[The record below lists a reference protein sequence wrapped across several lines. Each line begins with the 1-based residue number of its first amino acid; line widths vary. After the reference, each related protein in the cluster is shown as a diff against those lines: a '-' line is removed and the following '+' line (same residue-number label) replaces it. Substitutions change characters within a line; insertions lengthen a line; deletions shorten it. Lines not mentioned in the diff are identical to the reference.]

1 MDTSPG
7 PGRETDGANE
17 RPSPVLLSVVVP
29 CFNEEAVIPE
39 THRRLAAALED
50 VPDLDF
56 EIIYVDDGSRDA
68 TLDLLRGLQQADPR
82 ARVLSL
88 SRNFGHQIALT
99 AGLDEACAGGGDAV
113 VTIDADLQ
121 DPPEIIPEMLERWL
135 QGADVVYGVRAERA
149 GETVFKRWTAKV
161 FYRLFGRIADTSIPH
176 DAGDFR
182 LMDRKVV
189 DGFLAMPERDRFV
202 RGMLAWVGFR
212 QEPVSYRRDARKAGR
227 TKYPFRKMARLAV
240 DSILSFSLLP
250 LRLATWLGFLAA
262 GLALSGIVYALV
274 VRIYTDAW
282 VSGWAALFIAMLF
295 LGGVQLVLI
304 GVLGEYLGRI
314 YAEVKR
320 RPLYLVKERLGF
332 ASTGSTGRLRF
343 GAAGSGR
350 ADERVVRGG
359 APVAAVSARP
369 GSGSRR

>member
-39 THRRLAAALED
+39 THRRLVIALED

-68 TLDLLRGLQQADPR
+68 TLGLLRDLQQADPR
-82 ARVLSL
+82 VRVLSL
-88 SRNFGHQIALT
+88 SRNFGQQIATT
-99 AGLDEACAGGGDAV
+99 AGLNEACTGDGDAV

-161 FYRLFGRIADTSIPH
+161 FYRLIGRIADTPIPY
-176 DAGDFR
+176 DTGDFR

-189 DGFLAMPERDRFV
+189 NGFLAMPERTRFV

-212 QEPVSYRRDARKAGR
+212 QEPVSYRRGAREAGR
-227 TKYPFRKMARLAV
+227 TKYPFREMARLAV

-262 GLALSGIVYALV
+262 GLALSGIAYALV
-274 VRIYTDAW
+274 VRLYTDAW

-332 ASTGSTGRLRF
+332 ASTGPTGSLRS
-343 GAAGSGR
+343 GAVSSGR
-350 ADERVVRGG
+350 SDERVVRGRDG
-359 APVAAVSARP
+359 
-369 GSGSRR
+369 

>member
-1 MDTSPG
+1 MPEQDVPPG
-7 PGRETDGANE
+7 PRRKGDGTDE
-17 RPSPVLLSVVVP
+17 QPSPVLLSVVVP

-39 THRRLAAALED
+39 THRRLAVALDD

-56 EIIYVDDGSRDA
+56 EIVYVDDGSRDA
-68 TLDLLRGLQQADPR
+68 TLDLLRGLQQVDPR
-82 ARVLSL
+82 VRVVSL

-99 AGLDEACAGGGDAV
+99 AGLAEACAGGRDAV

-121 DPPEIIPEMLERWL
+121 DPPEIIPEMLERWR

-161 FYRLFGRIADTSIPH
+161 FYRLLAGISETSIPH

-182 LMDRKVV
+182 LMDRQVV
-189 DGFLAMPERDRFV
+189 EGFLAMPERDRFV
-202 RGMLAWVGFR
+202 RGMVTWTGFR
-212 QEPVSYRRDARKAGR
+212 QEPVSYRRDARKAGQ
-227 TKYPFRKMARLAV
+227 TKYPFKKMLRLAV

-250 LRLATWLGFLAA
+250 LRLAIWIGFLAA
-262 GLALSGIVYALV
+262 GLALSGIVYALA
-274 VRIYTDAW
+274 VRIFTDAW
-282 VSGWAALFIAMLF
+282 VSGWAALFIAILF

-332 ASTGSTGRLRF
+332 ASTGTTGRLRPDP
-343 GAAGSGR
+343 A
-350 ADERVVRGG
+350 
-359 APVAAVSARP
+359 SA
-369 GSGSRR
+369 SRSASREEPMNE